1 MVCIVFLAA
10 YSSKSATD
18 LVVVRERDRILNIE
32 GGRTR
37 ITVSPSVTLRG
48 TRIPRTVTSV
58 VNLNELLGN
67 VYLLV
72 CAAVDVNLGRK
83 FIPVL

>member
-1 MVCIVFLAA
+1 M
-10 YSSKSATD
+10 
-18 LVVVRERDRILNIE
+18 
-32 GGRTR
+32 
-37 ITVSPSVTLRG
+37 TLRG
-48 TRIPRTVTSV
+48 ARIPRTVTSV

-72 CAAVDVNLGRK
+72 CAAVDVNLGWK

>member
-1 MVCIVFLAA
+1 MVCIVFLTV
-10 YSSKSATD
+10 YSSKLATD
-18 LVVVRERDRILNIE
+18 LVVVRSWNRILNIE
-32 GGRTR
+32 GGRTG
-37 ITVSPSVTLRG
+37 ITVSPSVTVRG
-48 TRIPRTVTSV
+48 ARNPRTVTSV